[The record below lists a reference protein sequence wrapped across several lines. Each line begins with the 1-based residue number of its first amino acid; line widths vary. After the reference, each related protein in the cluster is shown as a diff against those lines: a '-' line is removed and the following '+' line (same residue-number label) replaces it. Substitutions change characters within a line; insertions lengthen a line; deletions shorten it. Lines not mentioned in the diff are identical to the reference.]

1 MSDKPDLPQGE
12 EDFEDLEGADRR
24 RAQRIHLPEEPPATF
39 DGSTVAVLELGLM
52 GMRISSGRAF
62 SEGHFGELVFQWQ
75 GEDVRARCRVANT
88 VLQNRLSEAI
98 GELIY
103 HLGLDITKID
113 AASQSS
119 LQTLIGRRVAE
130 ALAKQRANALGEPSQ
145 WDQVIEQTRKPAAA
159 TAATGYTSCRLL
171 PNGQWRSATILKAV
185 QPRDGFTVRASAS
198 DDEIEQLKKAYENGS
213 SEEQNMIRIC
223 AELSLVDDADQT
235 LPPVRFEP

>member
-12 EDFEDLEGADRR
+12 EHFEDIEGADRR

-39 DGSTVAVLELGLM
+39 DGSTVAVLELGLL
-52 GMRISSGRAF
+52 GVRISSGRAF

-75 GEDVRARCRVANT
+75 SEDVRARCRVANT
-88 VLQNRLSEAI
+88 VLQNRLSEAM

-145 WDQVIEQTRKPAAA
+145 WDQVIEQTRTQGSAEI
-159 TAATGYTSCRLL
+159 TGYTSCRLL
-171 PNGQWRSATILKAV
+171 ANGQWRTATILKAV
-185 QPRDGFTVRASAS
+185 QPRDGFTVRASAT
-198 DDEIEQLKKAYENGS
+198 DDEVEQLKKAYENGS
-213 SEEQNMIRIC
+213 GEEQNMIRIC